1 MPKSDPDRSPGWH
14 FHDPHD
20 ILHEMPYTVHWK
32 AAATDVC
39 DISMLF
45 GPRPRVAA
53 TNDGSNGPVAAEDAA
68 AR

>member
-1 MPKSDPDRSPGWH
+1 
-14 FHDPHD
+14 
-20 ILHEMPYTVHWK
+20 MPYTVHWK

-45 GPRPRVAA
+45 GPRPRMAA